1 MSQDHSKLP
10 NNLSYLT
17 RLTIK
22 GEDKFFGP
30 GISKLMH
37 LVDTTGS
44 LRKSCSIMGM
54 SYSKAW
60 KIIKIAEK
68 NLGFPLLISSVGGS
82 GGGNSVISPEGR
94 EFLNSY
100 DAFVEES
107 QNLLNDVFSK
117 YFKNNF

>member
-1 MSQDHSKLP
+1 M
-10 NNLSYLT
+10 
-17 RLTIK
+17 K